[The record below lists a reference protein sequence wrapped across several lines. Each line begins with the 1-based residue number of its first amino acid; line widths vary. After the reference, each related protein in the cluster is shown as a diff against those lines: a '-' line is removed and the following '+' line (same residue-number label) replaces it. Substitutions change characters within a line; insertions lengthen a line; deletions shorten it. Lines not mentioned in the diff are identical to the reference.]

1 MDPISGTLIAV
12 KVLVVCISHANTLAE
27 MYRAFANTEQEMTEV
42 TLQLEGFCLR
52 MESQL
57 EFMNQVWAGLHD
69 VFQMHQV
76 KTLSV
81 LEKKLQAARDEVSSL
96 IEGPKQG
103 NYFVQLLT
111 RSKGLAKRLKY
122 TTWAQSSLRDTMH
135 DLDTWW
141 KEFDMSWYMM
151 ARISSR
157 VLDEAIRTQ
166 KLVSSDSTNAVNT
179 LKRLRNVTNHESRTT
194 PDKKASSAVLIN
206 EEFPYQQA
214 IPFCS
219 AFLTFD
225 PKINDTLLLDTIV
238 QNTLTD
244 YKTARRDIES
254 IAVMLQAIEP
264 VNFGLVRCHG
274 VAKSRGPQPIYQFA
288 FIMPSNC
295 QNPRSLRDL
304 LIYRAPYTLNQRLQL
319 ARQMSRAI
327 MLVHASSFV
336 HKNIRPET
344 IIAAERKD
352 DVDIKWPFLI
362 GFERFRLAEGK
373 TFRTGDDSWEKNLY
387 RHPNRQGVRP
397 DEDYMMQHD
406 IYSLGINL
414 FEIGIWQSLL
424 RWSETAKSFTPQ
436 SQLEIDIGGDPK
448 RLQERATRTKKILI
462 TMAREILPQ
471 TMGQTYSGMVVS
483 CLTCLDNSG
492 NSFGDEDELDDDDGI
507 LVGIRY
513 IEKIWAELQKI
524 HV

>member
-1 MDPISGTLIAV
+1 
-12 KVLVVCISHANTLAE
+12 
-27 MYRAFANTEQEMTEV
+27 MYRAFANIEQEMTEA

-52 MESQL
+52 IESQL
-57 EFMNQVWAGLHD
+57 DFINQVWAGLDD

-76 KTLSV
+76 KILSI

-103 NYFVQLLT
+103 NYFVQLFGK
-111 RSKGLAKRLKY
+111 SKGLAKRLKY
-122 TTWAQSSLRDTMH
+122 TTWAKSSLLETMN

-151 ARISSR
+151 ARMSSQI
-157 VLDEAIRTQ
+157 LDEAIKNQ
-166 KLVSSDSTNAVNT
+166 KVVSSNSTNAIST
-179 LKRLRNVTNHESRTT
+179 LKRLRKVTNHESR
-194 PDKKASSAVLIN
+194 PPEDDKALSAVLIKD
-206 EEFPYQQA
+206 EFPYQQA

-254 IAVMLQAIEP
+254 IAVTLQAIEP
-264 VNFGLVRCHG
+264 VNFGLLQCHG
-274 VAKSRGPQPIYQFA
+274 VAKSKGPHPQYQFA

-295 QNPRSLRDL
+295 QSPRSLRDL
-304 LIYRAPYTLNQRLQL
+304 LVSRVPYTLNQRLQL
-319 ARQMSRAI
+319 ARQMSRAV

-344 IIAAERKD
+344 IIVAERKD
-352 DVDIKWPFLI
+352 DANSKWPFLI

-373 TFRTGDDSWEKNLY
+373 TFRRGDDSWEKNLY
-387 RHPNRQGVRP
+387 RHPSRQGARP

-414 FEIGIWQSLL
+414 LEIGIWQSLL
-424 RWSETAKSFTPQ
+424 EWSETAQSFTPQ
-436 SQLEIDIGGDPK
+436 SQLEIDIGADPK
-448 RLQERATRTKKILI
+448 RLRERALNTKKIVI
-462 TMAREILPQ
+462 RMAREILPQ

-507 LVGIRY
+507 LVGLRY
-513 IEKIWAELQKI
+513 IEKIWTELQKI
-524 HV
+524 HM